1 MHALSPPCA
10 LIHSKA
16 HSSHTH
22 IIQASLSP
30 LLLSLPATLPLGG
43 VSWNGLKELAPC
55 TWSALFTRPCMWAG
69 RIVASPQ
76 SPSELAE
83 SIWGA
88 DRSGQPSVSQ
98 LTPVSHS
105 HWGLFIRRPSFRLSG
120 SFFFLTGHYITT
132 DKWTHL
138 FSLLFARRELSVFL
152 SSYSRKR
159 EREKCWSSWFA
170 LWMKWRG
177 AGHWILKD
185 NLSTPPRDTHTVP
198 PWLLLQFC
206 ESSEAPYA
214 DHSPGCWSQV
224 FPWMLFPNGLEGE
237 KSVFTQEK
245 TDYEDFLL
253 YSESYIWID
262 GL

>member
-1 MHALSPPCA
+1 M
-10 LIHSKA
+10 
-16 HSSHTH
+16 
-22 IIQASLSP
+22 
-30 LLLSLPATLPLGG
+30 
-43 VSWNGLKELAPC
+43 
-55 TWSALFTRPCMWAG
+55 
-69 RIVASPQ
+69 
-76 SPSELAE
+76 
-83 SIWGA
+83 
-88 DRSGQPSVSQ
+88 
-98 LTPVSHS
+98 SHS

-120 SFFFLTGHYITT
+120 SFFFFLTGHYITT

-177 AGHWILKD
+177 AGHRILED

-224 FPWMLFPNGLEGE
+224 FPWMLFPNGLEGG
-237 KSVFTQEK
+237 KK
-245 TDYEDFLL
+245 
-253 YSESYIWID
+253 IWIHTRENRRRGFSTLSLTS
-262 GL
+262 GLTDCSNRTKSIYHQLGKSFCLALIP